1 MQERENI
8 MKEQLINYLVTSTGA
23 LTIEDILLNFFV
35 SSVIGLVIFLSYRIS
50 HSGASYS
57 ARFNVSLVMLTLV
70 TTLVMNVI
78 GNNVALSLGMVGA
91 LSIVRFRT
99 AIKDPRDTAYIFWCV
114 AVGICCGVSEYLIAG
129 VGTAVIF
136 GLMLLFGFVHS
147 NERYLLVLRGES
159 GCDAE
164 VERMMAEKFRGGARL
179 RVHNASTS
187 HAEFIYEVSEKQ
199 LNLAKKSGPIADFFL
214 TCCKLD
220 TVNIVCQN
228 DEINR

>member
-1 MQERENI
+1 
-8 MKEQLINYLVTSTGA
+8 MKEQLMNYLVTSTGA

-35 SSVIGLVIFLSYRIS
+35 AAVIGLVIFLSYRIC
-50 HSGASYS
+50 HSGAAYS

-99 AIKDPRDTAYIFWCV
+99 AIKDPRDTAYIFWCI

-129 VGTAVIF
+129 AGTAVIF
-136 GLMLLFGFVHS
+136 SLMLLFGFVRS
-147 NERYLLVLRGES
+147 NERYLLIRRGAP
-159 GCDAE
+159 GCDSE
-164 VERMMAEKFRGGARL
+164 VERMVEERFRGSARL
-179 RVHNASTS
+179 RVHNAGAAYS
-187 HAEFIYEVSEKQ
+187 EFIYEVSEKA
-199 LNLAKKSGPIADFFL
+199 LNHAKKAGPVAEYFL
-214 TCCKLD
+214 TRGGLEA
-220 TVNIVCQN
+220 VNIVCQN

>member
-1 MQERENI
+1 

-35 SSVIGLVIFLSYRIS
+35 AAVIGLVIFLSYRIS
-50 HSGASYS
+50 HGGAAYS

-114 AVGICCGVSEYLIAG
+114 AVGICCGVSEYMIAG
-129 VGTAVIF
+129 IGTAVIF
-136 GLMLLFGFVHS
+136 GLMLAFGLVHS
-147 NERYLLVLRGES
+147 NERYLIILRGQA
-159 GCDAE
+159 GCDTE
-164 VERMMAEKFRGGARL
+164 IERMVEKKFHHGARL
-179 RVHNASTS
+179 RVHNISASGC
-187 HAEFIYEVSEKQ
+187 EYIYEVSEQQ
-199 LNLAKKSGPIADFFL
+199 LNKAKKTGSVAEFFQNSG
-214 TCCKLD
+214 KLD

>member
-1 MQERENI
+1 
-8 MKEQLINYLVTSTGA
+8 MKEQMINYLVTGTGA
-23 LTIEDILLNFFV
+23 LTVEDVLLNFFV
-35 SSVIGLVIFLSYRIS
+35 ASVTGAVIFLSYRIS
-50 HSGASYS
+50 HSGSAYS

-78 GNNVALSLGMVGA
+78 GNNIALSLGMVGA

-99 AIKDPRDTAYIFWCV
+99 AIKDPRDTVYIFWCV

-136 GLMLLFGFVHS
+136 GLMLLFGFVRS
-147 NERYLLVLRGES
+147 NERYLLILRGES

-164 VERMMAEKFRGGARL
+164 VERMITEKFRGSARL
-179 RVHNASTS
+179 RVHNENSS
-187 HAEFIYEVSEKQ
+187 QSEYIYEISEQQ
-199 LNLAKKSGPIADFFL
+199 LELAKRSGSVTDFFL
-214 TCCKLD
+214 SSEKLN